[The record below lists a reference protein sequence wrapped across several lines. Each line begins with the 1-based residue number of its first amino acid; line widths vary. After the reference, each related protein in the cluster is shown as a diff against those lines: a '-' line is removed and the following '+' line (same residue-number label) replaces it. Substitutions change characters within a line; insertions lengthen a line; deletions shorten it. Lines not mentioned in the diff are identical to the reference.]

1 MPKSIKMHH
10 AGVVELMGIRMM
22 YERRWAQSWLA
33 IGFLWFLVAIALA
46 PSNKI
51 YQQGLVL
58 FLWLPTLILL
68 WSARGVLVQLWNAQ
82 RALCVSVGLL
92 LLWSALSLFW
102 TSAENTEREFKRL
115 LYIVFFL
122 LFFPLLV
129 NANFS
134 RLIQLMQWGGIGLG
148 VAALLSIVQ
157 FYGVQGQPWVS
168 RLYGIGEISHPIL
181 GAYVIAAAI
190 IWMLHWQP
198 QQRWFQVLWVLSL
211 VSLGAF
217 LVLCQSR
224 GAAFA
229 LLISLVAMPYW
240 CRDRRSRL
248 IAIGAIVAAVLGLV
262 LMYTLIMARG
272 SSYRPEIFQ
281 SSVQMIALNPW
292 TGLGLGSFYSVTAL
306 GHQFDHTHNMLT
318 HIAVELGIPGVLL
331 WLAVWLCVVREIWR
345 VRSTIFGKGLLGLWL
360 FSSLAMQFDAASLT
374 DTPRAEWFISWLP
387 VGLTMALVWMHARR
401 PGCDKISGSN

>member
-1 MPKSIKMHH
+1 
-10 AGVVELMGIRMM
+10 MM